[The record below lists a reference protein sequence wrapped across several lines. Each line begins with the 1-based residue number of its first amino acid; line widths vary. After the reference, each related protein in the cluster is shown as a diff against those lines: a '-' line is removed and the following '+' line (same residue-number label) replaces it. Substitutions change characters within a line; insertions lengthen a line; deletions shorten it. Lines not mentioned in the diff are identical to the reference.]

1 MKILVTGFDPFG
13 GETVNPSYEAV
24 KLLPDTIAGAQIIKL
39 QVPTRFAL
47 SGTVLE
53 AAVNEHRPDAV
64 ICVGQ
69 AGGRSTI
76 TPERVAINLA
86 DASIPD
92 NAGDQPV
99 DEPIRKDG
107 APAYFTSLPVK
118 AMVQKMRA
126 AGIPAALSYTAGS
139 FVCNSLMYTL
149 LYLIDRQYP
158 AMRGGFIHVPYAMEQ
173 AVSKPLGTPS
183 MELHQIARGLT
194 LAVEAVVENERDLTV
209 NRVIQARFL
218 EIVLAFFRVRAII
231 IASSRNRNGTTGSRT
246 GKVRDPVFSSA
257 HKGVPHFI
265 GCCTPFG
272 FSVACFPNGGI

>member
-13 GETVNPSYEAV
+13 GETVNPAYEAV

-47 SGTVLE
+47 SGTVLG

-69 AGGRSTI
+69 AGGRSAI

-118 AMVQKMRA
+118 AMVQKNESRRYS
-126 AGIPAALSYTAGS
+126 GSPLLHRWLLCVQLPDVYAALSH
-139 FVCNSLMYTL
+139 
-149 LYLIDRQYP
+149 R
-158 AMRGGFIHVPYAMEQ
+158 Q
-173 AVSKPLGTPS
+173 AVSRYAGRFYPCAVCDGAGRQQAAGNTQHGAAS
-183 MELHQIARGLT
+183 NRARPCACG
-194 LAVEAVVENERDLTV
+194 R
-209 NRVIQARFL
+209 
-218 EIVLAFFRVRAII
+218 
-231 IASSRNRNGTTGSRT
+231 GSRR
-246 GKVRDPVFSSA
+246 KRA
-257 HKGVPHFI
+257 
-265 GCCTPFG
+265 
-272 FSVACFPNGGI
+272 

>member
-1 MKILVTGFDPFG
+1 MKILVSGFDPFG
-13 GETVNPSYEAV
+13 GETVNPAYEAV

-53 AAVNEHRPDAV
+53 TAVNEHRPDAV

-69 AGGRSTI
+69 AGGRSAI
-76 TPERVAINLA
+76 TPERVAINL
-86 DASIPD
+86 
-92 NAGDQPV
+92 AGDQPV

-183 MELHQIARGLT
+183 MELHQIARGLA

-209 NRVIQARFL
+209 NR
-218 EIVLAFFRVRAII
+218 
-231 IASSRNRNGTTGSRT
+231 
-246 GKVRDPVFSSA
+246 
-257 HKGVPHFI
+257 
-265 GCCTPFG
+265 
-272 FSVACFPNGGI
+272 

>member
-1 MKILVTGFDPFG
+1 MKILITGFDPFG
-13 GETVNPSYEAV
+13 GESVNPAHEAV
-24 KLLPDTIAGAQIIKL
+24 KLLPDTIAGAEIIKL
-39 QVPTRFAL
+39 QVPTRFTL

-69 AGGRSTI
+69 AGGRSAI
-76 TPERVAINLA
+76 TPERVAVNLA

-173 AVSKPLGTPS
+173 AVGKPPGTPS
-183 MELHQIARGLT
+183 MDLHQIARGLT
-194 LAVEAVVENERDLTV
+194 LAVEAVIENERDLTM
-209 NRVIQARFL
+209 NR
-218 EIVLAFFRVRAII
+218 
-231 IASSRNRNGTTGSRT
+231 
-246 GKVRDPVFSSA
+246 
-257 HKGVPHFI
+257 
-265 GCCTPFG
+265 
-272 FSVACFPNGGI
+272 

>member
-13 GETVNPSYEAV
+13 GETVNPAYEAV

-47 SGTVLE
+47 SCTVLE

-69 AGGRSTI
+69 AGGRSAI

-149 LYLIDRQYP
+149 LSI
-158 AMRGGFIHVPYAMEQ
+158 
-173 AVSKPLGTPS
+173 
-183 MELHQIARGLT
+183 
-194 LAVEAVVENERDLTV
+194 
-209 NRVIQARFL
+209 
-218 EIVLAFFRVRAII
+218 
-231 IASSRNRNGTTGSRT
+231 SSTGSIPLCGAALSMCRM
-246 GKVRDPVFSSA
+246 RWSRPSA
-257 HKGVPHFI
+257 SRWEHPAWSCIKSRAALHLR
-265 GCCTPFG
+265 
-272 FSVACFPNGGI
+272 